1 MKNSKTR
8 RNKKLHQTPDGA
20 LLHMKNH
27 GGADEQAVSAKLIDY
42 PLFSNSME
50 Y

>member
-8 RNKKLHQTPDGA
+8 RKKKLHQTPDGT

-27 GGADEQAVSAKLIDY
+27 GGAGEQGLFGTPHTFAVYGRK
-42 PLFSNSME
+42 
-50 Y
+50 